1 MAGRIPQ
8 QFIQELLS
16 RADIVD
22 IVGERV
28 HLKKTGQNYMACC
41 PFHNEKSPSFS
52 VSPTKQFYHC
62 FGCGAHGSAIGFM
75 MEYDRLDFV
84 EAVKQL
90 AARVGVEVPRTGGE
104 QQAPGPDYQPLYALL
119 ESATKFFAAQLR
131 EPAGAVAVDYLK
143 RRGLTGAIAQEFG
156 VGYALPGWDHLIQ
169 HFSGDAANRQRLLQ
183 AGLVIE
189 KDGGGLYDRFR
200 NRVMFPIRDARGR
213 VIGFGGRVLGDE
225 TPKYLNSPETPVFH
239 KGRELYGLFEARKR
253 SRDLSQ
259 LLVVE
264 GYMDVVGLAQ
274 FGVGNAVATLG
285 TATTREHV
293 EKLFRTT
300 ADVIFCFDGDNAG
313 RKAAWRALESA
324 LPLMTGHQQ
333 VRFMFLPEGEDPD
346 TLIRKEGRDAFV
358 ARSVTAIPLSTYFF
372 EHLVGQAD
380 LHSIDGR
387 ARLVE
392 LARPHLSKL
401 ASGVYRQMLVARL
414 AELARMEAGTLSGLL
429 EAGKPA
435 ETAPIE
441 RVVRSPVTPMQPSAV
456 RVAVKLLL
464 LEPDL
469 APQAADLVGTS
480 SDDPRERL
488 LVRLLELL
496 NSNPQTSQGMLL
508 EYFRE
513 TPEGQYIEK
522 VARWDWAPPPDGVA
536 VEFAGAI
543 QRVRSRLIEQRTQV
557 LLQQSQAGELTTEQ
571 KAELKQ
577 LLATRV
583 PVVDPGQDNALGSH

>member
-22 IVGERV
+22 IVGERI

-52 VSPTKQFYHC
+52 VSQSKQFYYC
-62 FGCGAHGSAIGFM
+62 FGCGAHGSALGFL
-75 MEYDRLDFV
+75 MEHDRLDFI

-90 AARVGVEVPRTGGE
+90 AARVGVEVPRTGGD
-104 QQAPGPDYQPLYALL
+104 QAPGPDYQPLYSLL
-119 ESATKFFAAQLR
+119 ESAAKFFTAQLR
-131 EPAGAVAVDYLK
+131 EPAGVIAVEYLK
-143 RRGLTGAIAQEFG
+143 RRGLTGAIAQEYG
-156 VGYALPGWDHLIQ
+156 VGYAPTGWDHLLQ
-169 HFSGDAANRQRLLQ
+169 HCGDDAASRQRLSQ

-189 KDGGGLYDRFR
+189 KEGGGHYDRFR

-213 VIGFGGRVLGDE
+213 VIGFGGRVMGDE

-239 KGRELYGLFEARKR
+239 KGRELYGLFEARKQ

-274 FGVGNAVATLG
+274 FGISNAVATLG

-293 EKLFRTT
+293 EKLFRATT
-300 ADVIFCFDGDNAG
+300 EVIFCFDGDNAG
-313 RKAAWRALESA
+313 RKAAWRALEA
-324 LPLMTGHQQ
+324 TLPLMTGHQQ

-346 TLIRKEGRDAFV
+346 SLIRKEGREAFV

-380 LHSIDGR
+380 LNSIDGR

-401 ASGVYRQMLVARL
+401 AVGVYRQMLISRL
-414 AELARMEAGTLSGLL
+414 AELARMEAPTLSRLL
-429 EAGKPA
+429 DNGKAIEEPP
-435 ETAPIE
+435 TE
-441 RVVRSPVTPMQPSAV
+441 RVMRPATNPTQPSAV
-456 RVAVKLLL
+456 RVAIKLLL

-469 APQAADLVGTS
+469 AQQAAELVGAN
-480 SDDPRERL
+480 SDDTRERL
-488 LVRLLELL
+488 LVRLVELL
-496 NSNPQTSQGMLL
+496 IANPQMSQGMLL

-513 TPEGQYIEK
+513 TPEGQYIAK
-522 VARWDWAPPPDGVA
+522 VARWNWAPPPDGIA
-536 VEFAGAI
+536 AEFVGAL
-543 QRVRSRLIEQRTQV
+543 QRVRARLIEQRTQV
-557 LLQQSQAGELTTEQ
+557 LLQQSQTGELSTEQ
-571 KAELKQ
+571 KTELKR

-583 PVVDPGQDNALGSH
+583 SVSDTGLNSGIGSH